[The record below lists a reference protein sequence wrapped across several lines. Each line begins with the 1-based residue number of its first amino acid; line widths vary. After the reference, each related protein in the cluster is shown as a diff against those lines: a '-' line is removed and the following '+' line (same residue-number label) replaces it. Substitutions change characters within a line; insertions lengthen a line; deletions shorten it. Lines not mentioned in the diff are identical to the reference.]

1 MTNPT
6 STTTTSL
13 SVSASNTST
22 TAGNLSNSSTSS
34 SSSTLAAG
42 TIIEQDTYAIL
53 PSTIPYADIIR
64 AVLTKLGYA
73 SQEMVGAK
81 AFIQLR
87 NWKPLTLDQI
97 SDLANNEITIGDL
110 FGDICS
116 FITLRIRLFRPRMSA
131 AHELKDKLLQVL
143 LAHSYNLLTTNN
155 SGSSIDQQILSSLIR
170 GRDQQQQQQQ
180 ELNED
185 ARRRF
190 DQWYLQQVF
199 NQYRQFALAAQ
210 QHSVSVSGLR
220 SGNPSPGAASTAAAN
235 HPLFMDIN
243 NLANGND
250 TTLAAAAAAGLHP
263 SLAAAAAAAAT
274 AGVRPST
281 VNGNIGGPSGNSC
294 SSQDKPFG
302 HSKNSS
308 GNQNS
313 QSGHHHSSGTSSR
326 TRIRTSFDPELELPK
341 LHKWFAENRHP
352 SRIQV
357 QEYVNELNSLES
369 RKGRKPLDMNNVVYW
384 FKNARAAHKRA
395 ELKFVS
401 NDSNLSN
408 HSFANALATEFF
420 LNGGNHSPGKAS
432 SDASVSG
439 KCNDEPMS
447 NTSRNGSNL
456 DDYYSFDEDN
466 DSHEE
471 TQTLD
476 LSIRNPLCMST
487 KLSDSPHQPLEDKMP
502 DDGDDCDDFKFV
514 DDLKRH
520 DLNDISDLRLEPDVQ
535 LKIEPR
541 EYGGS
546 AVSGNGSDCNSIDDE
561 SDDDTEATHN
571 NNNCGHN
578 NSMTSHS
585 LASSF
590 SALNHN
596 NNSGNSSHNPES
608 PEGRRTRRSRTFIDP
623 MSEVPRLESWFMS
636 NTHPAHSQIVRYTD
650 ELNKMPYRQ
659 KFPKLEPKNIQ
670 FWFKN
675 RRAKF
680 KRTSGMNTLT
690 MNLSTNSA
698 VVTSSA
704 ASNASG
710 TSPSLSNASIHNS
723 SALNI
728 ERLINAH

>member
-1 MTNPT
+1 MFPV
-6 STTTTSL
+6 SFPSARTSL
-13 SVSASNTST
+13 FIS
-22 TAGNLSNSSTSS
+22 
-34 SSSTLAAG
+34 
-42 TIIEQDTYAIL
+42 
-53 PSTIPYADIIR
+53 P
-64 AVLTKLGYA
+64 
-73 SQEMVGAK
+73 
-81 AFIQLR
+81 AFIQIR

-97 SDLANNEITIGDL
+97 SDLTNSEITIGDL

-116 FITLRIRLFRPRMSA
+116 FITLRIRLCRPRMSA

-170 GRDQQQQQQQ
+170 GRDQQQQQQL

-220 SGNPSPGAASTAAAN
+220 SGNPSPGAASTAAAAAN

-243 NLANGND
+243 NLTNGTD
-250 TTLAAAAAAGLHP
+250 STLAAAAAGLHP
-263 SLAAAAAAAAT
+263 SLAAAAAAAA
-274 AGVRPST
+274 VRPSP
-281 VNGNIGGPSGNSC
+281 VNGNIVGPSSNSC
-294 SSQDKPFG
+294 SSQEKPFG

-308 GNQNS
+308 GNHNS
-313 QSGHHHSSGTSSR
+313 HSSHHHSSGTSSR

-352 SRIQV
+352 SRSQV
-357 QEYVNELNSLES
+357 QEYVKELNSLES
-369 RKGRKPLDMNNVVYW
+369 RKGRKPLDVNNVVYW

-420 LNGGNHSPGKAS
+420 LNGGGNHSPGKAS
-432 SDASVSG
+432 SDASASG
-439 KCNDEPMS
+439 KCNDDPMS
-447 NTSRNGSNL
+447 NASRNGSNL

-476 LSIRNPLCMST
+476 LSVRNPLCMST
-487 KLSDSPHQPLEDKMP
+487 KLSDSPHQPIEDKML

-520 DLNDISDLRLEPDVQ
+520 DLSDVSDLRLEPDVQ
-535 LKIEPR
+535 LKIESR
-541 EYGGS
+541 DYGGS
-546 AVSGNGSDCNSIDDE
+546 AVSGNGSDCNSIEDE
-561 SDDDTEATHN
+561 SDDDTETTHN
-571 NNNCGHN
+571 NNNNCSHN
-578 NSMTSHS
+578 NSLTSHS
-585 LASSF
+585 LTSSL

-596 NNSGNSSHNPES
+596 SGHSSHNPES

-680 KRTSGMNTLT
+680 KRTSGMNTVT
-690 MNLSTNSA
+690 MNLSSNSA
-698 VVTSSA
+698 VVTSAS